1 MIRINLL
8 PYRERKRKK
17 TVLREVL
24 LLSGLLLLFFLILGS
39 VYLYLEGSAA
49 DIARQLKDAE
59 ARLAVLNKQVG
70 DLEKFNKDKKDVEQK
85 LAVIQILDGSR
96 LMPVQMLEELY
107 PLVPVK
113 DMWLEKLSQTEG
125 ELRLEGMA
133 RNNDVVAR
141 FMKDLEKA
149 SFSQSIDLLGTKEKE
164 VAGLK
169 LQQFA
174 LACALKKGM

>member
-8 PYRERKRKK
+8 PYRERQRKK
-17 TVLREVL
+17 TVLRGVL
-24 LLSGLLLLFFLILGS
+24 LLSGSLLLFLLLLVS
-39 VYLYLEGSAA
+39 VYLYIEGSTA
-49 DIARQLKDAE
+49 DIAKQLKDAE
-59 ARLAVLNKQVG
+59 IRLAVLNKKVG
-70 DLEKFNKDKKDVEQK
+70 DLEKFKKDKHEVERKLDVIK
-85 LAVIQILDGSR
+85 ILDGSR
-96 LMPVQMLEELY
+96 LMPVRMLEELY

-113 DMWLEKLSQTEG
+113 DLWLEKLGQTEG

-141 FMKDLEKA
+141 FMKELEKA
-149 SFSQSIDLLGTKEKE
+149 SFTQRVDLLGTKEKE

-174 LACALKKGM
+174 LSCALKKGM